1 MHEYITE
8 NEDET
13 IKLGEKLAGL
23 LKNGDI
29 LAVTGDL
36 GSGKTALV
44 KGVARGLSIEEYITS
59 PTFTLVHSYRSPS
72 VTLHHFDVYRVS
84 GEEELFDIGFEEY
97 LYGGDICVI
106 EWADLIRPLLP
117 PQTKWI
123 HLERT
128 RNGTDER
135 KISIKEAEA
144 K

>member
-1 MHEYITE
+1 MREYITE
-8 NEDET
+8 NEPET
-13 IKLGEKLAGL
+13 VELGEELAGFL
-23 LKNGDI
+23 HSGDV

-44 KGVARGLSIEEYITS
+44 KGIARGLSIEDYITS
-59 PTFTLVHSYRSPS
+59 PTFTLVHSYRGPS

-84 GEEELFDIGFEEY
+84 SEEELFDIGFEEY

-117 PQTKWI
+117 AHTKWV

-128 RNGTDER
+128 QNGTDER
-135 KISIKEAEA
+135 KISIKGAEE
-144 K
+144 

>member
-1 MHEYITE
+1 MREYVTKDE
-8 NEDET
+8 AET
-13 IKLGEKLAGL
+13 IELGEKLAGL
-23 LKNGDI
+23 LKSGDI

-44 KGVARGLSIEEYITS
+44 KGIARGLLIGEYITS
-59 PTFTLVHSYRSPS
+59 PTFTLVHSYRGPS

-97 LYGGDICVI
+97 LYGEDICVI

-117 PQTKWI
+117 PHTKWI

-128 RNGTDER
+128 QNDTDER
-135 KISIKEAEA
+135 KISIREAEG